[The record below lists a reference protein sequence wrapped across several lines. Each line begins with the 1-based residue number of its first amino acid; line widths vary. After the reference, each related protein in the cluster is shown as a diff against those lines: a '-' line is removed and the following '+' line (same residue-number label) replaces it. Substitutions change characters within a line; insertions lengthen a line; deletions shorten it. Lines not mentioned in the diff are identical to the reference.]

1 MFSNRKSECFLM
13 LSAIV
18 FFGYWNASL
27 VIAQLP
33 TVKVNEPSKVSGDH
47 VARVQKG
54 LSLFKEHVRQVLQEH
69 CLDCHGGKSVKAD
82 FNLSSREQLMK
93 SGFVS
98 DRAQESLSLIHI

>member
-33 TVKVNEPSKVSGDH
+33 TVKVNEPSKVSGIMLLGFRK
-47 VARVQKG
+47 V
-54 LSLFKEHVRQVLQEH
+54 
-69 CLDCHGGKSVKAD
+69 CLYLRS
-82 FNLSSREQLMK
+82 M
-93 SGFVS
+93 SGRFFRIIVWIVMV
-98 DRAQESLSLIHI
+98 ESLSKQILIFHLVNN